1 MTRNEAKDKLLDIME
16 AVREVHGDCYECPF
30 RGLLDEDFF
39 ADCPF
44 ADCPERWAF
53 GKENEDDG

>member
-1 MTRNEAKDKLLDIME
+1 MTRAEAKDKLLDIME

-39 ADCPF
+39 TDCPF
-44 ADCPERWAF
+44 DECPERWAF
-53 GKENEDDG
+53 EKEEFPS